1 MFVIAC
7 HSVIV
12 MHQTKWE
19 GIEEHWSSPLM
30 FSLCNSKLFWPFIEE
45 GYVKMF
51 LRGRP
56 VTMYMPKEQVETYNL
71 EAKVELPAKRL
82 KLEWVYPF
90 GVGGLLGNQ
99 SFLMVCLKYVLED
112 I

>member
-1 MFVIAC
+1 MGRDGGAL
-7 HSVIV
+7 
-12 MHQTKWE
+12 E
-19 GIEEHWSSPLM
+19 
-30 FSLCNSKLFWPFIEE
+30 FSTNGFGFGFILCNMKHFWPFIEE

-56 VTMYMPKEQVETYNL
+56 VTMYMPKEQVESYNL

-90 GVGGLLGNQ
+90 CAG
-99 SFLMVCLKYVLED
+99 D
-112 I
+112 